1 MTRLV
6 LGDLILESLTP
17 NVNAPLCSLTVELC
31 MLYSWGG
38 GGLRGKRRPTYMG
51 LLYTFL
57 RFFKSS
63 QTNETLGPE
72 GFICIYPGY
81 IVDGS
86 LRTGVEFNLTFGFRS
101 SGVSRL
107 AFNCGVWGSDFRH
120 S

>member
-1 MTRLV
+1 L
-6 LGDLILESLTP
+6 
-17 NVNAPLCSLTVELC
+17 NCAY
-31 MLYSWGG
+31 YSWGG
-38 GGLRGKRRPTYMG
+38 GGRLRGKEETEVYMG

-72 GFICIYPGY
+72 GFICIYPSY

-86 LRTGVEFNLTFGFRS
+86 LPTGVEFNLTFGFRL

-107 AFNCGVWGSDFRH
+107 AFNCGVWGSDSRH